1 MTDRP
6 FYLYVGNVHQARLW
20 AWHNNIDP
28 KFVHATSGGPRVL
41 RGVRHVTKIVDQFI
55 PANSPR
61 ERALAQECIEQ
72 ARMIQSLEKENTDG

>member
-6 FYLYVGNVHQARLW
+6 FYLYVGNSQQARLW
-20 AWHNNIDP
+20 AWHTNIDP
-28 KFVHATSGGPRVL
+28 KFVHPTTLGPQVL

-61 ERALAQECIEQ
+61 ERALAQECVDK
-72 ARMIQSLEKENTDG
+72 ARMIQSLERSEGNG